1 MTSTLT
7 SKGQI
12 TIPKAI
18 RDQLGLSEGDRL
30 EFVLYPDGT
39 LGLIPKTH
47 DIRELQGSLPAPTRS
62 LTLEQID
69 EVIALAGVYDRD

>member
-7 SKGQI
+7 SNGRI

-18 RDQLGLSEGDRL
+18 RDQLELREGDRL

-39 LGLIPKTH
+39 LSLIPKTH
-47 DIRELQGSLPAPTRS
+47 DVRELQGSLPPPVRA
-62 LTLEQID
+62 LTLEQMD
-69 EVIALAGVYDRD
+69 EVLGKRAAK